1 MSNIRRWRTSSYAV
15 RSDLLRF
22 VFAAIS
28 LVLGAGA
35 EELLPKI
42 VGVGVPILLVVLHFH
57 ALRSPIALTVIF
69 AIAAGALEDALS
81 SLPPMTSVS
90 YFLMVAFVA
99 RWTGA
104 PPGAAS
110 VTYAFYQIWLAIWLA
125 GMGGGIFSR
134 VFIALPMGAMAGG
147 LIGWMLDTAMRKAA
161 IDEQG

>member
-15 RSDLLRF
+15 RSDLLRV

-42 VGVGVPILLVVLHFH
+42 IGVGVPILLTVLHFY

-69 AIAAGALEDALS
+69 AIAAGAIEDALS

-90 YFLMVAFVA
+90 FFLMVALVVRWMRIHLVA
-99 RWTGA
+99 TA
-104 PPGAAS
+104 MIYS
-110 VTYAFYQIWLAIWLA
+110 FYQVWLAIWMI
-125 GMGGGIFSR
+125 GMGSGAFSR
-134 VFIALPMGAMAGG
+134 IFIAIPLGAMTGC
-147 LIGWMLDTAMRKAA
+147 LIGWILDTATRKAA